1 MSAESID
8 FTAVPVAPS
17 PEGWTIADVDALPD
31 RDGVRYELVDGVP
44 HVMTPARGR
53 HQTATRRV
61 ANALEATAPPGW
73 AVFEGVGVVL
83 APDQRPI
90 PDVVVL
96 RDTDLGSDQF
106 NFPVAVVVVA
116 VEVVSPSTRSDD
128 RFRKPA
134 LYAQAGIPCYLRVEL
149 DPLHVVAYRLG
160 TDGVYEEAGR
170 AEPGEVLELTDP
182 FPIRID
188 PAALV
193 R

>member
-1 MSAESID
+1 MSAEPID
-8 FTAVPVAPS
+8 FAVVPVAPS

-44 HVMTPARGR
+44 HVMTPPRIG
-53 HQTATRRV
+53 HQ
-61 ANALEATAPPGW
+61 NALLEVHLAIRATLPPGLR
-73 AVFEGVGVVL
+73 VVQGVGVVL

-90 PDVVVL
+90 PDLVVIRSTDVTLSNVPAEDVVL
-96 RDTDLGSDQF
+96 
-106 NFPVAVVVVA
+106 AA
-116 VEVVSPSTRSDD
+116 EVVSRSSRSND

-149 DPLHVVAYRLG
+149 DPLHIVAYRLG
-160 TDGVYEEAGR
+160 ADGVYEEVGR
-170 AEPGEVLELTDP
+170 AEPPEVLKLTEP
-182 FPIRID
+182 FPITID

>member
-1 MSAESID
+1 MSAEPID
-8 FTAVPVAPS
+8 FGTAPTVAAQ
-17 PEGWTIADVDALPD
+17 EGWTVADVDALPD

-44 HVMTPARGR
+44 RVMTPARGS
-53 HQTATRRV
+53 HQTAARRI
-61 ANALEATAPPGW
+61 ANELEATAPPGC
-73 AVFEGVGVVL
+73 AVFESVGVVL

-96 RDTDLGSDQF
+96 RNTSLDTDLF
-106 NFPVAVVVVA
+106 NFPVDVVVLA
-116 VEVVSPSTRSDD
+116 VEIVSPSTRSDD

-149 DPLHVVAYRLG
+149 DPPHVVAYLIG
-160 TDGVYEEAGR
+160 ADGLYEEAGR
-170 AEPGEVLELTDP
+170 AEPGAALTLTEP
-182 FPIRID
+182 FPITID